1 MESKILNWI
10 ETFVEVPNE
19 KLNGWSPCPYARQA
33 RLDNKIKIVNVENDN
48 IFYDIITNLD
58 SLNEGKDIVIY
69 CIKDITAQ
77 RLDSVITELNR
88 HRYNSNYV
96 FLEDHPMVEEY
107 VNGLKMNFGE
117 CTLILAQKLDKLNE
131 ASTKLKSKGYYDVW
145 SAENLEDV
153 VNWRTK

>member
-10 ETFVEVPNE
+10 ERFVEVPND

-33 RLDNKIKIVNVENDN
+33 RLENKIKIVNVENDN

-58 SLNEGKDIVIY
+58 SLNEGIDVIIF
-69 CIKDITAQ
+69 CIKDITVQ
-77 RLDSVITELNR
+77 RLDSVMTELNR
-88 HRYNSNYV
+88 HRYNSGFV

-107 VNGLKMNFGE
+107 INGLKMNFGE
-117 CTLILAQKLDKLNE
+117 CTLILAQRLDKLNE
-131 ASTKLKSKGYYDVW
+131 ASEKLKNKGYYDVW
-145 SAENLEDV
+145 SQDNLEDV